1 MRCWW
6 LAKIEG
12 LASHQ
17 GKNIVEIQVK
27 VEHANSSV
35 ADVTA
40 PTSEAP
46 TMKAETQKGTIFAS
60 VNFDDDDNVF
70 DEEAEKARVAHLNE
84 STINAIIG
92 GRVSKHL
99 EDSVTIGK

>member
-1 MRCWW
+1 
-6 LAKIEG
+6 
-12 LASHQ
+12 
-17 GKNIVEIQVK
+17 VK

-70 DEEAEKARVAHLNE
+70 DEEAEKERVAHLNE

-92 GRVSKHL
+92 GRVYPNTLKPVSPL
-99 EDSVTIGK
+99 VSNVFVVNFYC

>member
-1 MRCWW
+1 
-6 LAKIEG
+6 
-12 LASHQ
+12 
-17 GKNIVEIQVK
+17 
-27 VEHANSSV
+27 
-35 ADVTA
+35 
-40 PTSEAP
+40 
-46 TMKAETQKGTIFAS
+46 MKAETQKGTIFAS

-99 EDSVTIGK
+99 EDSVTIGDIFVESCAQKEGTINVDKIEEVIDEPYT